1 MAEVVVTAFARTPF
15 GRFGGGLATLSTA
28 ELGAVAIDRLLERD
42 EVRADAIDALYAG
55 IGMMAGATI
64 TPVRQ
69 AVLMSALPETVPS
82 LMVDRACCSGMTTV
96 GLACKEI
103 LSGAGQTLICG
114 GFENLSQT
122 PRLSPRSSP
131 KIGAV
136 TLYDPLLLKAPVVDR
151 QIAVYTGDESL
162 AHGISRQAQDAWA
175 LSSHRRY
182 HEAQARGFFAA
193 ELVAI
198 EVPGPSGATL
208 IAERD
213 ESPRSDTTME
223 RLAALPTIY
232 GSATI
237 TAGNAPGLN
246 DGAALLL
253 LSEAKRAKALGMTP
267 LARIVGYAQVAAG
280 RTSGV
285 TTPALAIRAA
295 LDRCGL
301 NLEAID
307 LFEINE
313 AYAATPLVST
323 SVMADQDHKRMQTLL
338 ARTNVNGG
346 AVAIGHPVGASG
358 ARLVMTLIA
367 ALRARGGGLG
377 AAAICGGFG
386 QGDAVIVEVAA
397 EHG

>member
-1 MAEVVVTAFARTPF
+1 
-15 GRFGGGLATLSTA
+15 
-28 ELGAVAIDRLLERD
+28 
-42 EVRADAIDALYAG
+42 
-55 IGMMAGATI
+55 
-64 TPVRQ
+64 
-69 AVLMSALPETVPS
+69 
-82 LMVDRACCSGMTTV
+82 
-96 GLACKEI
+96 
-103 LSGAGQTLICG
+103 
-114 GFENLSQT
+114 
-122 PRLSPRSSP
+122 
-131 KIGAV
+131 
-136 TLYDPLLLKAPVVDR
+136 VDR

-162 AHGISRQAQDAWA
+162 AHGVTREAQDAWA

-182 HEAQARGFFAA
+182 HEAEARGFF
-193 ELVAI
+193 ECERVAI
-198 EVPGPSGATL
+198 QAPAPTGAML
-208 IAERD
+208 SIERD
-213 ESPRSDTTME
+213 ESPRNDTTME

-253 LSEAKRAKALGMTP
+253 LADARRAMALGLAP
-267 LARIVGYAQVAAG
+267 LARIVSYAQVAAG

-301 NLEAID
+301 SLEAID

-323 SVMADQDHKRMQTLL
+323 LIMADLDRKRAQSLL

-367 ALRARGGGLG
+367 ALRARGGGRG

-397 EHG
+397 DHG

>member
-1 MAEVVVTAFARTPF
+1 VADVVVTAFARTPF

-28 ELGAVAIDRLLERD
+28 KLGALAINHLLERD
-42 EVRADAIDALYAG
+42 GVRTDAIDALYAG
-55 IGMMAGATI
+55 IGMMAGGTI

-69 AVLMSALPETVPS
+69 ALLMSTLPETVPS
-82 LMVDRACCSGMTTV
+82 LMVDRACCSGMTAI
-96 GLACKEI
+96 GLAYKEI
-103 LSGAGQTLICG
+103 LSETSQMLICG
-114 GFENLSQT
+114 GFESLSQT
-122 PRLSPRSSP
+122 PRLSPRSSS
-131 KIGAV
+131 KIGVV
-136 TLYDPLLLKAPVVDR
+136 TLEDPLLLKAPIVDR
-151 QIAVYTGDESL
+151 QIAVYTGDEAL
-162 AHGISRQAQDAWA
+162 AHGVTREAQDTWA
-175 LSSHRRY
+175 LNSHRRY
-182 HEAQARGFFAA
+182 HEAEARGFF
-193 ELVAI
+193 ESERVAI
-198 EVPGPSGATL
+198 QVPTPAGVLAT
-208 IAERD
+208 ERD
-213 ESPRSDTTME
+213 ESPRTDTTME
-223 RLAALPTIY
+223 RLAALPPIY

-253 LSEAKRAKALGMTP
+253 LSDARRAKALGQTP
-267 LARIVGYAQVAAG
+267 LARIVSYAQVAAG

-301 NLEAID
+301 SLEAID

-323 SVMADQDHKRMQTLL
+323 LIMAAQDQKRAQSLR
-338 ARTNVNGG
+338 ARTNINGG

>member
-1 MAEVVVTAFARTPF
+1 MGDVVVTAFARTPF
-15 GRFGGGLATLSTA
+15 GRFGGALSTLSTP
-28 ELGAVAIDRLLERD
+28 ELGALAIDGLLGRIA
-42 EVRADAIDALYAG
+42 VRADSIDGLYAG
-55 IGMMAGATI
+55 IGMIAGGTI

-69 AVLMSALPETVPS
+69 ALLMSTLPETVPS
-82 LMVDRACCSGMTTV
+82 LMVDRACCSGMTAL
-96 GLACKEI
+96 GLAHKEI
-103 LSGAGQTLICG
+103 LSDAGRLLICG

-122 PRLSPRSSP
+122 PRLSPRSSS
-131 KIGAV
+131 KIGSV
-136 TLYDPLLLKAPVVDR
+136 TLDDPLLLRAPVVDR
-151 QIAVYTGDESL
+151 QIAVYTGDEAL
-162 AHGISRQAQDAWA
+162 AHGVTREAQDAWA
-175 LSSHRRY
+175 LGSHRRY
-182 HEAQARGFFAA
+182 HEAEARGFFEPERMAIQLTGPTG
-193 ELVAI
+193 EVVAI
-198 EVPGPSGATL
+198 
-208 IAERD
+208 ERD
-213 ESPRSDTTME
+213 ESPRSDAMME

-253 LSEAKRAKALGMTP
+253 LCDAGHARKLGLVP
-267 LARIVGYAQVAAG
+267 LARIVSYAQVAAG
-280 RTSGV
+280 RSSGV

-301 NLEAID
+301 GLEEMD

-323 SVMADQDHKRMQTLL
+323 LMMADQDQERALSL
-338 ARTNVNGG
+338 RARTNVNGG

-358 ARLVMTLIA
+358 ARLVMTLIS
-367 ALRARGGGLG
+367 ALRARGGGRG

-397 EHG
+397 DDG